1 MPELSLYVRLLPA
14 GVLPEVL
21 GFGELL
27 ALGEL
32 DPDRGQ
38 HRPPVAGE
46 GTGERGLVAGH
57 EGRAVVLVAR
67 EDVVEVRHH
76 SVTARASL
84 KPGVSAKVLTTS
96 SGSGAS
102 RGAGRG
108 VGGAR
113 GWPRGS
119 PSPRYRAGLVEAG
132 GLRKGLEDLF
142 GDGLVHGDGH

>member
-38 HRPPVAGE
+38 HRPPVADE
-46 GTGERGLVAGH
+46 GAGERGPVARH
-57 EGRAVVLVAR
+57 EGRAVVLVAG

-84 KPGVSAKVLTTS
+84 KPGVSAKFFRTS
-96 SGSGAS
+96 PGTGSSTVTAI
-102 RGAGRG
+102 A
-108 VGGAR
+108 AR
-113 GWPRGS
+113 EPGS
-119 PSPRYRAGLVEAG
+119 PRPTALLPMVRLWRPRVAPPAPPV
-132 GLRKGLEDLF
+132 
-142 GDGLVHGDGH
+142 